1 MMIKFKVMEDRLLV
15 NKIETTIEMLK
26 VHNLNLNNDK
36 TMVKKD
42 HLLGATSVTRKRSL
56 GSLSL
61 PCPSLREKKTP
72 KHTCHG
78 FAR

>member
-1 MMIKFKVMEDRLLV
+1 MMIKLKIMEDRLLV

-42 HLLGATSVTRKRSL
+42 HLLDAMTAMRKKSL
-56 GSLSL
+56 GN
-61 PCPSLREKKTP
+61 
-72 KHTCHG
+72 
-78 FAR
+78 